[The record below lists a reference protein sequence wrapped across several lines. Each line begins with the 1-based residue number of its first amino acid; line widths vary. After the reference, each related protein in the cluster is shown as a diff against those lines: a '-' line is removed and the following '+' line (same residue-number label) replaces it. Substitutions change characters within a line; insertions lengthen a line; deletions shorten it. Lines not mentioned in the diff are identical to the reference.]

1 MERNKL
7 SYITWLSNIMLLIS
21 AYFLLID
28 NNFIYGVAILIGS
41 LLVTLFLKIKYG
53 NIIYKF
59 PTYIN
64 LIYILIFLFVQNKMK
79 GTYAFLIILIYII
92 ALFIYNRKKH
102 EQSPR

>member
-7 SYITWLSNIMLLIS
+7 SYIAWLSDIMLLIS

-28 NNFIYGVAILIGS
+28 NNFIYGVVILMGS

-53 NIIYKF
+53 NVIYKF

-64 LIYILIFLFVQNKMK
+64 LIYIWIFLLDQNKMR
-79 GTYAFLIILIYII
+79 GAYAFLTILIYII

-102 EQSPR
+102 GQSLR